1 MVSKVRV
8 ALSALAGTV
17 LVSAGISVLWP
28 NNEVGSSFTE
38 PLNVPRE
45 ASSALESSTRSF
57 DLNLQSGDTTFGS
70 ARSVNTW
77 GINGAYLGPT
87 LRVNKGEEVLINVA
101 NTLAEDTTMHW
112 HGLHAPAEMDGGP
125 HQTIASGDTWSP
137 QWLIDQPASTNWYH
151 PHVHGESAAQVK
163 MGLVGMFIVDDPAEA
178 PLGLPSTY
186 GLDDIPVIIHDAP
199 DEVSR
204 GNVAQEAI
212 RSVFQRGRP
221 PAVTLVNGGRETA
234 FEVTSQAVRLRLLN
248 ATIDDHL
255 EVSFSDSR
263 TFKVIASEGGLLPKP
278 QTLESLSLSP
288 GERYEIVVEFEPNDA
303 TRLSLIKTNSDN
315 QEADNAEELVEFRS
329 SHDLVDRGSV
339 PPTLSTAQPVEVPS
353 GTSTRNFDMSDV
365 AINGMEMDMM
375 RIDQIVTAG
384 STEIW
389 SIRNLDQ
396 RTLHNFHVHGVSFTV
411 LDIDGREPPAYMATK
426 KDTVLIPPG
435 TEVNLLVKF
444 PTVSNDGWP
453 YMFHCHFLRH
463 EGRGMMGQYLVVE
476 EGASLDPADHV
487 ISTMAGPNH

>member
-1 MVSKVRV
+1 
-8 ALSALAGTV
+8 
-17 LVSAGISVLWP
+17 
-28 NNEVGSSFTE
+28 
-38 PLNVPRE
+38 
-45 ASSALESSTRSF
+45 
-57 DLNLQSGDTTFGS
+57 
-70 ARSVNTW
+70 
-77 GINGAYLGPT
+77 
-87 LRVNKGEEVLINVA
+87 
-101 NTLAEDTTMHW
+101 
-112 HGLHAPAEMDGGP
+112 
-125 HQTIASGDTWSP
+125 
-137 QWLIDQPASTNWYH
+137 
-151 PHVHGESAAQVK
+151 

-221 PAVTLVNGGRETA
+221 PAVTLVNGGRQTA

-255 EVSFSDSR
+255 EVSFSDNR
-263 TFKVIASEGGLLPKP
+263 EFTVIASEGGLLPKP
-278 QTLESLSLSP
+278 ERLESISLSP

-329 SHDLVDRGSV
+329 SNDLVDRGSV
-339 PPTLSTAQPVEVPS
+339 PATLSTAQPVEVPS
-353 GTSTRNFDMSDV
+353 ETSTRNFDMSDV

-375 RIDQIVTAG
+375 RIDQVVTAG

-389 SIRNLDQ
+389 SVRNLDQ

-411 LDIDGREPPAYMATK
+411 LDIDGR
-426 KDTVLIPPG
+426 
-435 TEVNLLVKF
+435 
-444 PTVSNDGWP
+444 
-453 YMFHCHFLRH
+453 C
-463 EGRGMMGQYLVVE
+463 Q
-476 EGASLDPADHV
+476 
-487 ISTMAGPNH
+487 